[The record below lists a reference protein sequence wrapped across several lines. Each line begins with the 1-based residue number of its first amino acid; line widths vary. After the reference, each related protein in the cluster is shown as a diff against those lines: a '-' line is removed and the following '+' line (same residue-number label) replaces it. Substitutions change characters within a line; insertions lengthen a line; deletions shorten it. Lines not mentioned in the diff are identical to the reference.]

1 MKRISIQPII
11 IFLFVLIVS
20 CSKDSENNPDID
32 QPEKLI
38 APYISMKID
47 GKLWTSERSKEAGF
61 FYFDLNTDK
70 YSNVNKF
77 LVNIR
82 GTNTNE
88 FAQEQDFFAI
98 NFDLLSPA
106 EVKQYELP
114 VVDETESLNYFV
126 QLGHW
131 EKESD
136 NSSSLIPYAVNQY
149 HKPAGSFKV
158 NIIALTPDSKTQNLK
173 YISGTFEGD
182 LKKEDGTLVKIT
194 EGKFIWEQ

>member
-1 MKRISIQPII
+1 MKRISIQPLI
-11 IFLFVLIVS
+11 IFLFVLFGS

-38 APYISMKID
+38 APYITMKID

-70 YSNVNKF
+70 YGNVKKF

-82 GTNTNE
+82 GTSTNE
-88 FAQEQDFFAI
+88 FTQDQDFFAI
-98 NFDLLSPA
+98 NFDLLSPT
-106 EVKQYELP
+106 EIKQYELP
-114 VVDETESLNYFV
+114 LLDGTESLNYFV

-131 EKESD
+131 KKESD

-149 HKPAGSFKV
+149 HKPAGPFKV
-158 NIIALTPDSKTQNLK
+158 NITALTPDAKTQNLK
-173 YISGTFEGD
+173 YLSGTFEGD
-182 LKKEDGTLVKIT
+182 LKKEDGTLIKIT
-194 EGKFIWEQ
+194 EGKFVWEE

>member
-1 MKRISIQPII
+1 MKRISIQPLI
-11 IFLFVLIVS
+11 IFLFVLFGS

-38 APYISMKID
+38 APYITMKID
-47 GKLWTSERSKEAGF
+47 GKLWTSEKSKEAGF

-70 YSNVNKF
+70 YGNVNKF

-88 FAQEQDFFAI
+88 FTQDQDFFAI
-98 NFDLLSPA
+98 NFDLLSPT
-106 EVKQYELP
+106 EIKKYELP
-114 VVDETESLNYFV
+114 LLDGTESLNYFV

-131 EKESD
+131 KKESD

-149 HKPAGSFKV
+149 HKPAGPFKV
-158 NIIALTPDSKTQNLK
+158 NITALTPDAKTQNLK
-173 YISGTFEGD
+173 YLSGTFEGD

-194 EGKFIWEQ
+194 EGKFVWEQ